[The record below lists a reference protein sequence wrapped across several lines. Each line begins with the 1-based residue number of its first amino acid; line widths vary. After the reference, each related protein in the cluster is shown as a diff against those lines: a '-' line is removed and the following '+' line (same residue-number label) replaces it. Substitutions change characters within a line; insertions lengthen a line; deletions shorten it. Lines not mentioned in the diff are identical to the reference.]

1 MVQRD
6 GDTQITM
13 PDGEIKA
20 LKDLPAVKGII
31 KYLTARQR
39 VMNVIKSEYGL
50 NATLSW
56 AEASQYRAYL
66 RGVANKIMLEN
77 PDFYFMYFD
86 VFRVEVEE
94 EVTYY
99 GGDI

>member
-1 MVQRD
+1 MKKLAA
-6 GDTQITM
+6 IFA
-13 PDGEIKA
+13 A
-20 LKDLPAVKGII
+20 L
-31 KYLTARQR
+31 
-39 VMNVIKSEYGL
+39 YGL
-50 NATLSW
+50 NATLSR